1 MQFYSYYRHNNSE
14 IFLENADKKEGLA
27 GGDAL
32 KIVEKCRL
40 WKKYDGWRRYIM
52 KKRYV
57 CPALFEFFLSSTIM
71 GGGGQQPAS

>member
-32 KIVEKCRL
+32 KIVAFENNMMVDADTL
-40 WKKYDGWRRYIM
+40 WKKDT
-52 KKRYV
+52 
-57 CPALFEFFLSSTIM
+57 CAQLCLNFFCL
-71 GGGGQQPAS
+71 QP